1 MVDDC
6 QTKTTRD
13 MVKDSWAIDPAF
25 LVARSHR
32 RAYTYL
38 TMEEVVK
45 LGRAKIVDYLAC
57 PRRFQLRYL
66 ERSPW
71 PAGRQDPKGERSRE
85 LGQRFHTVLHRH
97 FLGIHHGDE
106 VQSVPEL
113 RRWWRLFQTFEP
125 QIPAGHLKSELSLT
139 VPIGGLSLT
148 GRFDLLVVSGEGVH
162 VFDWKTYGRARST
175 EELRRDLQSKIYLA
189 LAAESGSVL
198 KREVRAEDVTL
209 TYWFATDPPVIVKI
223 SYGRREHFENWSYL
237 KAIANEIES
246 RQESKEPW
254 PLTDALEECR
264 RCAFQILCGRGP
276 GNPDL
281 VELDDLVGW
290 TGLVGRPDHDD
301 SPPIEPA
308 LP

>member
-1 MVDDC
+1 MD
-6 QTKTTRD
+6 T
-13 MVKDSWAIDPAF
+13 WANIPAF

-32 RAYTYL
+32 RTYTYL
-38 TMEEVVK
+38 IMEEVVK

-97 FLGIHHGDE
+97 FLGIPQGDE
-106 VQSVPEL
+106 VHSVPEL

-125 QIPAGHLKSELSLT
+125 QIPAGQMKPELSLS

-148 GRFDLLVVSGEGVH
+148 GRFDLLVVTSDAVSGEGVH
-162 VFDWKTYGRARST
+162 IFDWKTYGRARST

-189 LAAESGSVL
+189 LVAESGDVL
-198 KREVRAEDVTL
+198 GRKVRPENVTL
-209 TYWFATDPPVIVKI
+209 TYWFATDPPVVVKI

-237 KAIANEIES
+237 KSVADEIES
-246 RQESKEPW
+246 RLESMDPW
-254 PLTDALEECR
+254 PLTDELEECR

-281 VELDDLVGW
+281 VELDEPVGWIDLVG
-290 TGLVGRPDHDD
+290 GPDHDD
-301 SPPIEPA
+301 FPPIEPA